1 VTEKQQELV
10 AMKDDTTLQGI
21 HSTVPISN
29 AHHRRILQLMA
40 QELKLATDEARSIAI
55 EGARSEAE
63 GIVSEAK
70 RVYEEIILAA
80 RQEAKQIISEAKHQ
94 VQAEL
99 KKVAQHRAMS
109 DSPPRGTPPSFI
121 EAQDSQSNGRRMPVF
136 WA

>member
-1 VTEKQQELV
+1 
-10 AMKDDTTLQGI
+10 MKDDTALKGI
-21 HSTVPISN
+21 RSTVLEN
-29 AHHRRILQLMA
+29 NKHQQRILQLMA
-40 QELKLATDEARSIAI
+40 QEVKLATDEARRIAI

-70 RVYEEIILAA
+70 RMSEEIVLAA

-109 DSPPRGTPPSFI
+109 DSPPRGTPPPFI
-121 EAQDSQSNGRRMPVF
+121 EVQENQGNGRRMPVF